1 MSVGSSHIQDET
13 AQMTHTHPEASA
25 HLQPASDSNK
35 TLEPAELEKLLIH
48 ITGDAELEKQ
58 FIPDM
63 PELPTEERMEAAL
76 HKQFQ
81 PQRLARAIETLN
93 RYGPEEGLRRLKESD
108 SEIAEQI
115 RKTRQR
121 KDSRQQD

>member
-1 MSVGSSHIQDET
+1 
-13 AQMTHTHPEASA
+13 
-25 HLQPASDSNK
+25 
-35 TLEPAELEKLLIH
+35 
-48 ITGDAELEKQ
+48 
-58 FIPDM
+58 M

-108 SEIAEQI
+108 PEIAEQI

-121 KDSRQQD
+121 KDSMQQD